1 MEKKGYF
8 NMTPEER
15 IKKAMEITQKLIG
28 SGPPGIYEGGKEA
41 LNEIRGG
48 GIA

>member
-8 NMTPEER
+8 DMTSEER
-15 IKKAMEITQKLIG
+15 IKKAMEINKKLIG
-28 SGPPGIYEGGKEA
+28 SGIGIYEEGKAA